1 VSSGNAREEEAMA
14 KLHVSFFDPLFDAHG
29 PALIKP
35 ARHDDARGYFSEV
48 WNSADW
54 ADAGLPAYDWVQDNE
69 AYSAAKGTTRGL
81 HFQAPPFAQAK
92 LIRAVRGTIFDVA
105 VDIRRGSPS
114 YGKSVAVTLSAETGE
129 QLLVPRGFAHGYQ
142 TLTPDTLVA
151 YKCDN
156 TYNVSAEGGL
166 LWSDALLDIAW
177 PLPEDVV
184 MNGKDFSWPNLADL
198 DSPFEA
204 DP

>member
-1 VSSGNAREEEAMA
+1 MA
-14 KLHVSFFDPLFDAHG
+14 KLHVNFFDPLFDAHG

-35 ARHDDARGYFSEV
+35 VRHGDMRGYFSET
-48 WNSADW
+48 WNKADW
-54 ADAGLPAYDWVQDNE
+54 AEAGLPAYDWVQDNE
-69 AYSAAKGTTRGL
+69 AASAAKGTTRGL

-92 LIRAVRGTIFDVA
+92 LIRAVRGAIFDVA

-114 YGKSVAVTLSAETGE
+114 YGKSIAVTLTAETGE

-156 TYNVSAEGGL
+156 PYHASAEGGL
-166 LWSDALLDIAW
+166 LWSDTGLDIAW

-184 MNGKDFSWPNLADL
+184 MNGRDFQWPSLANLE
-198 DSPFEA
+198 SPFEA
-204 DP
+204 GS